1 MKYMMHIEQ
10 YKMINNRLVSDTF
23 MQFLCIIY
31 AFYASFMHL
40 FYAHL
45 NAFVKVFSITYYESN
60 ENVTGIWGI

>member
-1 MKYMMHIEQ
+1 MMHIKQ

-31 AFYASFMHL
+31 AFYARFMHE

-45 NAFVKVFSITYYESN
+45 RAFVKVFSITYYESD